1 MGRQDL
7 TILMMKAV
15 FVLSIIISQAI
26 GQDTECFS
34 PTPSECAETEISC
47 DMGSYAGCWNGD
59 CWNGD
64 SCMPMGSECPPACY
78 NPAPST
84 CMDGEILCDMGSSA
98 EGCWHGDVCMP
109 EGSECPAPPEN

>member
-1 MGRQDL
+1 MPEG
-7 TILMMKAV
+7 
-15 FVLSIIISQAI
+15 SICPPACDTPAPSQ
-26 GQDTECFS
+26 
-34 PTPSECAETEISC
+34 CAEGEIVC
-47 DMGSYAGCWNGD
+47 DNGSNGD